1 MARFSTPLL
10 GLALSLSVLV
20 TGLPMDGLNAPSPDG
35 AMSVDQASK
44 IAFQSLKSAADMM
57 GEMNG
62 LTDDDSQTDDDGN
75 LVLPP
80 SASEIAAVASAQ
92 SATPTPA
99 ATPSATSHGA
109 ASSTAPSA
117 TPAHTTTSIKNNPL
131 GNLNI
136 PIIGP
141 LLGGKGL

>member
-1 MARFSTPLL
+1 
-10 GLALSLSVLV
+10 
-20 TGLPMDGLNAPSPDG
+20 
-35 AMSVDQASK
+35 
-44 IAFQSLKSAADMM
+44 MM